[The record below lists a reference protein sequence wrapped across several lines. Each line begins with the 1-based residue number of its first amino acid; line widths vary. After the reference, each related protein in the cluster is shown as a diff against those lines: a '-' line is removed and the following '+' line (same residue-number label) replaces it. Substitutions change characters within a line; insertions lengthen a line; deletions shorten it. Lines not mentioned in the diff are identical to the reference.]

1 MNRHLLPRPTVAL
14 TAAVLLIAGLL
25 LAAPANA
32 ATTPDA
38 DGASNSDVRAL
49 FDRSVER
56 EGIEVNVRIDP
67 AGDATE
73 LVEGDFARVRI
84 EITDGNTDTP
94 MPALYPAAWM
104 DRMPA
109 DQEDDDR
116 ACLNK
121 VEGFVG
127 GSLLGQAEVDMN
139 VYYVLALNEEA
150 SISVVD
156 PLFGFGG
163 SKLLSMVP
171 LPAPGSDWALTADQ
185 QRLFVSM
192 PKTDRVAVIETLGW
206 KMVTTVEVGPGARRL
221 ALQPDGAF
229 LWVAHDE
236 GISVV
241 APNAFKEV
249 ARIDAGEAP
258 VDLAFSDDN
267 RWVFAAN
274 SGSGT
279 VTVIDAA
286 KQEKVADLATGSRP
300 VSLSWS
306 STAGTLYVADAVD
319 GTIAAIDPE
328 SAQVVAK
335 TKAAPGLTQVKVTP
349 DGLYALAV
357 SPTANRLFVV
367 DAASNRVIQD
377 GEMEGGPDQIAYSD
391 ELAYVRDRASETMLT
406 IPLGSIGAPGQ
417 PIQVIDFPGGTNP
430 PGVDL
435 PIGAAGMEQA
445 PGAPAMLIAN
455 AADGAI
461 HYYKEGM
468 AAPMGTF
475 NNYGRTPLAV
485 KVVDRSL
492 QEIEPG
498 VYQTGIRLRR
508 PGHYE
513 LAFFLDTPRIVHC
526 FPLDVAADPELAE
539 QRRQKV
545 AVQPLTRPR
554 TLTVGESIDLRFQ
567 VTDTD
572 DGSGLAGLQGFQVLT
587 VLAPG
592 RWHDRNEATDEGD
605 GVYSLTFTP
614 QQKGVYYVYAGH
626 GDGDS
631 AFNRNPFQTFRVVE
645 ATAEAD
651 SDGGEDTAGEP
662 LTE

>member
-1 MNRHLLPRPTVAL
+1 MTAVV
-14 TAAVLLIAGLL
+14 AAVTLL
-25 LAAPANA
+25 LAVPASA
-32 ATTPDA
+32 ETTPDA
-38 DGASNSDVRAL
+38 DREARAL
-49 FDRSVER
+49 FDRSLER
-56 EGIEVNVRIDP
+56 EGIEVNVRIEP

-84 EITDGNTDTP
+84 EIMDGNTDTP

-109 DQEDDDR
+109 DQEDEDR
-116 ACLNK
+116 ACQNK

-127 GSLLGQAEVDMN
+127 GSLLSQAEVDMN

-171 LPAPGSDWALTADQ
+171 LPAPGSDWALTDDQ

-192 PKTDRVAVIETLGW
+192 PETDRVAVIETIGW
-206 KMVTTVEVGPGARRL
+206 KLVTTVEVGPGARRL

-241 APNAFKEV
+241 SPSSLKEI
-249 ARIDAGEAP
+249 ARIAAGDDP

-267 RWVFAAN
+267 RWVFVAN

-279 VTVIDAA
+279 VSVIDAA
-286 KQEKVADLATGSRP
+286 AQEKVADLATGSRP

-306 STAGTLYVADAVD
+306 PTARTLYVADAVD

-328 SAQVVAK
+328 SAAVVAK
-335 TKAAPGLTQVKVTP
+335 AKAAPGLTQVKVTP

-357 SPTANRLFVV
+357 SPTANRLFVL

-391 ELAYVRDRASETMLT
+391 ELAYVRHRDSETMLT
-406 IPLGSIGAPGQ
+406 IPLPALGAEGQ

-430 PGVDL
+430 PGNDL

-475 NNYGRTPLAV
+475 SNYGRTPLAV

-526 FPLDVAADPELAE
+526 FPLDVAANPKLAE

-545 AVQPLTRPR
+545 AVRPLSRPH
-554 TLTVGESIDLRFQ
+554 TLTLGESVDLRFE
-567 VTDTD
+567 VTDTA
-572 DGSGLAGLQGFQVLT
+572 DGSGLAGIEGFQVLT

-614 QQKGVYYVYAGH
+614 QQTGVYYVYAGY

-631 AFNRNPFQTFRVVE
+631 AFNRNPFQTYRVVA
-645 ATAEAD
+645 ATAETDEAGSGDAAGGPLAD
-651 SDGGEDTAGEP
+651 
-662 LTE
+662 